1 MAEGSQNNVQFDLSL
16 EPQEVTWTP
25 SALVSHNS
33 FFTKTT
39 NQTYSQTGFTLILQR
54 SQTTYFM
61 NTYLPTF
68 LLTIMSFIG
77 FLIPVE
83 MVPGR
88 MALIV
93 TLFLMFVN
101 IRSTEQSRGPRVSK
115 TTTFPVKCSKPD
127 PERVLFS
134 PDKRLDSNGL
144 LAAPVPDVCGPGDI

>member
-1 MAEGSQNNVQFDLSL
+1 MSEGSQNHVKFDLSL
-16 EPQEVTWTP
+16 EPL
-25 SALVSHNS
+25 SDDSYFH
-33 FFTKTT
+33 KTT
-39 NQTYSQTGFTLILQR
+39 NQTYSQTGFTLILHR
-54 SQTTYFM
+54 SQTTFFM

-101 IRSTEQSRGPRVSK
+101 IRSTEQSRGPMVSK
-115 TTTFPVKCSKPD
+115 TVTFY
-127 PERVLFS
+127 
-134 PDKRLDSNGL
+134 
-144 LAAPVPDVCGPGDI
+144 